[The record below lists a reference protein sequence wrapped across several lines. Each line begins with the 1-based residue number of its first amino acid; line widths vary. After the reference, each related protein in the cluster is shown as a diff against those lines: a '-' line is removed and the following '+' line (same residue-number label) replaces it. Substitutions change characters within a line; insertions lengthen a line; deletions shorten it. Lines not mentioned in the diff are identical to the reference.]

1 MENCSSE
8 QIYFRFQF
16 RKLHIISFF
25 LKLESVVIYTP
36 TIGKTIINSA
46 RMNTLINYL
55 NSNHYEYKENQ
66 EKLTVR
72 LNSVQEV
79 MISKSP
85 EGSLNFS
92 NRFTGWNFLS
102 GFFQMSL
109 SSAILLNLPFLAI
122 ITFAIVYF
130 ELKSPMGN
138 PTVHFVYLATYLLLF
153 GASSYKYSKSLRSFE
168 AQVRSI
174 K

>member
-1 MENCSSE
+1 
-8 QIYFRFQF
+8 
-16 RKLHIISFF
+16 
-25 LKLESVVIYTP
+25 
-36 TIGKTIINSA
+36 
-46 RMNTLINYL
+46 MNTLINYL
-55 NSNHYEYKENQ
+55 NSNHYEYEYQEKQ

-79 MISKSP
+79 IVSKSP

-102 GFFQMSL
+102 GSLQMSF
-109 SSAILLNLPFLAI
+109 SSAILLNLLFLAI
-122 ITFAIVYF
+122 MTFAIVYF
-130 ELKSPMGN
+130 VLKSPMGN
-138 PTVHFVYLATYLLLF
+138 PTVHFVILAAYFLLF
-153 GASSYKYSKSLRSFE
+153 GASFYKYSKNLKSFE